1 MKISNSIVRIGVGL
15 LFALI
20 SFGEASAQGMR
31 QQDIDPLDT
40 LDEEELQAIKD
51 TVQLPRRNMAK
62 YKTDQI
68 DLKEYVLNDRYSPNH
83 HTFDKHWYDH
93 LYVGAGM
100 GFERIVPQNDY
111 YRFKTITQLNIHI
124 GKQYTKRNSLR
135 LSLGGGWG
143 YQQDK
148 DLWLA
153 RASAKLDYLF
163 NLSTQFFGYNPA
175 RRIETSLMF
184 GVGGN
189 YTWMKDTKKELAP
202 EAHFGVQLKCFT
214 GPLGTINLEPYVGIG
229 SDKMDLSGTRNWH
242 KYDIFY
248 GVNVNYS
255 FFFVDNLSKEARLAL
270 LQSRMADDRL
280 VTPQTLEKWRTP
292 WFVEAAMGPVMASS
306 DYLSKSKTMG
316 HQLTLSVGRWLSPV
330 MGFRLSAISRS
341 TKWYEETVER
351 TAVESSNYPASYN
364 KHYISGRIEA
374 LLNPFGFFR
383 SFKWDAPFGAYLAFG
398 TEFGMLTQ
406 YQPNKDRT
414 RVHSEAYGVGLHL
427 WGKLTEDL
435 QAFIEPRYNYNVYT
449 VPYNNVQRNKKYG
462 EDGFGLNIGLTM
474 MIRSEKFHD
483 LYEMDH
489 TQNYTYRNVRGT
501 RVGIA
506 GGLGLMQ
513 KREAYY
519 TGGGLNWNGMVFAEY
534 RFNHLH
540 SVRFHAD
547 FLNLS
552 NNHVLNYTVD
562 GKPLLDN
569 SNGLFKVQNR
579 LLIGALNYEV
589 SLTNL
594 CSGRLR
600 GRKFELEGF
609 IGPAVGYLVDQK
621 TTYAGINDYTGRDV
635 RATITKNKD
644 VMIGADAGLK
654 LSAYVGKGFSV
665 FFTPTIY
672 LLNTKNEL
680 VSSNTVGAGK
690 FRLYETLNLG
700 VQYKVGKFRLNPEK
714 SKVRRLRHQR
724 EWTNKQ
730 IEKTRAWQDKQQRK
744 ADKRRAKYEKRRKR

>member
-1 MKISNSIVRIGVGL
+1 MKITNSIVL
-15 LFALI
+15 FFALFTCGTAF
-20 SFGEASAQGMR
+20 SQGFR

-40 LDEEELQAIKD
+40 LDEEELQALKD
-51 TVQLPRRNMAK
+51 TVQLPRRNFAK
-62 YKTDQI
+62 DKTDQI
-68 DLKEYVLNDRYSPNH
+68 DLKEYVLNDRYSPTH

-100 GFERIVPQNDY
+100 GFEKIVPQNDD
-111 YRFKTITQLNIHI
+111 YRFKTMTQLNIHV
-124 GKQYTKRNSLR
+124 GKQFTKHHALR

-148 DLWLA
+148 ELWLA

-189 YTWMKDTKKELAP
+189 YTWMKESSKVFAP

-214 GPLGTINLEPYVGIG
+214 GPLGTINVEPYVGIG

-242 KYDIFY
+242 GYDIFY

-270 LQSRMADDRL
+270 LQSRMADDRM
-280 VTPQTLEKWRTP
+280 VNPQTLERWRTP
-292 WFVEAAMGPVMASS
+292 WFVEAAIGPVTSSS
-306 DYLSKSKTMG
+306 DYISSGKTLG
-316 HQLTLSVGRWLSPV
+316 HQLTLSVGRWLSPA

-341 TKWYEETVER
+341 TKWNEEAVNRTV
-351 TAVESSNYPASYN
+351 VESSNYAASYN

-383 SFKWDAPFGAYLAFG
+383 SFKWDAPYGAYLAFG

-406 YQPNKDRT
+406 YQPNKDKT
-414 RVHSEAYGVGLHL
+414 RVRSEAYGVGLHL

-435 QAFIEPRYNYNVYT
+435 QAFIEPRYTYNVYT
-449 VPYNNVQRNKKYG
+449 IPYNNVNRRQKFG
-462 EDGFGLNIGLTM
+462 ENSFGVNIGLTM

-483 LYEMDH
+483 LYEMDD

-506 GGLGLMQ
+506 GGLSLLQ

-519 TGGGLNWNGMVFAEY
+519 TGGGPNWNGMVFGEY

-540 SVRFHAD
+540 SVRLHAD

-552 NNHVLNYTVD
+552 NNHVLGYTVD
-562 GKPLLDN
+562 GRSLADN
-569 SNGLFKVQNR
+569 NNGLFKVQNR

-609 IGPAVGYLVDQK
+609 IGPAIGYIVDQK
-621 TTYAGINDYTGRDV
+621 ATYAGINDYSGKNV
-635 RATITKNKD
+635 EAQYEKNKD

-654 LSAYVGKGFSV
+654 LTTYLGKGFSV

-680 VSSNTVGAGK
+680 IGANTVGAGK

-700 VQYKVGKFRLNPEK
+700 VQYKIGKFRLTPIK
-714 SKVRRLRHQR
+714 AKQRRLQR
-724 EWTNKQ
+724 QKEWTNKQ
-730 IEKTRAWQDKQQRK
+730 IEKTRAYQEKQQAK
-744 ADKRRAKYEKRRKR
+744 FDKRRAKYEKRRRR

>member
-1 MKISNSIVRIGVGL
+1 MKLKIYIASILCTL
-15 LFALI
+15 LPSIAM
-20 SFGEASAQGMR
+20 GQGMR

-40 LDEEELQAIKD
+40 LDEEELQAIRD

-68 DLKEYVLNDRYSPNH
+68 DLKEYVLNDRYSPSH
-83 HTFDKHWYDH
+83 HTFDHHWYDH

-100 GFERIVPQNDY
+100 GFSKIVPQNDD
-111 YRFKTITQLNIHI
+111 YRFKTMTQLNLHV
-124 GKQYTKRNSLR
+124 GKQFTKRHALR

-143 YQQDK
+143 YQQYK
-148 DLWLA
+148 ELWLA
-153 RASAKLDYLF
+153 QASAKLDYLF

-175 RRIETSLMF
+175 RRVETSLMF

-189 YTWMKDTKKELAP
+189 YTWMKDSEKQLAP

-242 KYDIFY
+242 GYDIFY

-255 FFFVDNLSKEARLAL
+255 FFFVDNLSKEARLQL

-292 WFVEAAMGPVMASS
+292 WFVEAAMGPVVSSS
-306 DYLSKSKTMG
+306 DYLSRGKTMG
-316 HQLTLSVGRWLSPV
+316 HQVSLGVGRWLSPV

-351 TAVESSNYPASYN
+351 TAVESTNYPASYN

-383 SFKWDAPFGAYLAFG
+383 SFRWDAPYGAYLTFG

-406 YQPNKDRT
+406 YKPNEDKT
-414 RVHSEAYGVGLHL
+414 RVHSEAYGVGVHL

-435 QAFIEPRYNYNVYT
+435 QAFIEPRYTYNVYT
-449 VPYNNVQRNKKYG
+449 VPYNNVKMRQKYG
-462 EDGFGLNIGLTM
+462 ENSFGINIGLTM

-489 TQNYTYRNVRGT
+489 TQNYTYRHVRGT
-501 RVGIA
+501 RIGVA
-506 GGLGLMQ
+506 GGLSLLQ
-513 KREAYY
+513 KRNAYY
-519 TGGGLNWNGMVFAEY
+519 TGGGVNWNGMVFAEY

-552 NNHVLNYTVD
+552 NNHVLPYTVD
-562 GKPLLDN
+562 GRSIADN
-569 SNGLFKVQNR
+569 NNGLFKVQNR

-621 TTYAGINDYTGRDV
+621 ATYAGINDYTGSDV
-635 RATITKNKD
+635 KANLVKNDD

-654 LSAYVGKGFSV
+654 LTTYVGKGFSI

-680 VSSNTVGAGK
+680 ISSNTVGAGK

-714 SKVRRLRHQR
+714 AKVRRLRRQK

-730 IEKTRAWQDKQQRK
+730 IEKTRAWQDKQQLK
-744 ADKRRAKYEKRRKR
+744 QEKRRARYEKRRRR